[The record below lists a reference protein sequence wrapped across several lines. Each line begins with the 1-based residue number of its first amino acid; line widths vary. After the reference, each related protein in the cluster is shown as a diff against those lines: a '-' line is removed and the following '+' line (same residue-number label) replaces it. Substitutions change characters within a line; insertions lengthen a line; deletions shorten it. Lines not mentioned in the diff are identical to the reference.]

1 MDIAVIER
9 RQYVR
14 VAPGPLHEVR
24 ATVRPGCIVSLVDVS
39 AGGALLEGTRPLRP
53 GARVQL
59 QVLRGART
67 VALFALVLRSI
78 VWALSSDEGVTYRGA
93 LQFEMRSDWL
103 REAVT
108 RAGYAVPD
116 ACDSGLFEIG
126 KQVPDRAR

>member
-1 MDIAVIER
+1 MIER

-14 VAPGPLHEVR
+14 LAPATLPEVR
-24 ATVRPGCIVSLVDVS
+24 ATVRPGCIVTLVDVS
-39 AGGALLEGTRPLRP
+39 AGGALLQGARPLRP

-59 QVLRGART
+59 QVPAGART

-78 VWALSSDEGVTYRGA
+78 VWALSSDGGVTYRGA

-126 KQVPDRAR
+126 KQVPDPAR

>member
-1 MDIAVIER
+1 MIER

-14 VAPGPLHEVR
+14 LGPATLPEVR
-24 ATVRPGCIVSLVDVS
+24 ATVRPGCIVTLVDVS
-39 AGGALLEGTRPLRP
+39 AGGALLQGARPLRP

-59 QVLRGART
+59 QVPAGART
-67 VALFALVLRSI
+67 VALFALVLRSV

-126 KQVPDRAR
+126 KQVPDPAR

>member
-1 MDIAVIER
+1 MIER

-14 VAPGPLHEVR
+14 VAPATLPEVR
-24 ATVRPGCIVSLVDVS
+24 ATVRPGYIVTLVDVS
-39 AGGALLEGTRPLRP
+39 AGGALLQGARPLRP

-59 QVLRGART
+59 QVPAGACT
-67 VALFALVLRSI
+67 VALFALVLRSV
-78 VWALSSDEGVTYRGA
+78 VWALSSDAGVTYRGA

-126 KQVPDRAR
+126 KQVPDPAW